1 MSQLKNLNHEKFCN
15 LYASN
20 KEFFGNGVA
29 SYVEAYSINLQ
40 KRGAYASARTGAYR
54 LLTNAD
60 ILKRIDELMEI
71 YINDQVVD
79 KELAFVI
86 VQKAE
91 LSAKVAA
98 IREYNQLRSRIKNKL
113 ELGLDDEISEIEFK
127 LVRNKDETRGV
138 GN

>member
-1 MSQLKNLNHEKFCN
+1 MKKLTKRKELKNPNHEMFCQ

-29 SYVEAYSINLQ
+29 SYVLAYNINLD

-54 LLTNAD
+54 LLTNDD
-60 ILKRIDELMEI
+60 ILKRIDELLDI

-86 VQKAE
+86 IQKAE
-91 LSAKVAA
+91 LSSKVSA
-98 IREYNQLRSRIKNKL
+98 IKEYNQVKGRIKQRMEHTGDIIIKHSIP
-113 ELGLDDEISEIEFK
+113 D
-127 LVRNKDETRGV
+127 NKDAK
-138 GN
+138 

>member
-1 MSQLKNLNHEKFCN
+1 
-15 LYASN
+15 
-20 KEFFGNGVA
+20 
-29 SYVEAYSINLQ
+29 
-40 KRGAYASARTGAYR
+40 
-54 LLTNAD
+54 
-60 ILKRIDELMEI
+60 MEI

>member
-1 MSQLKNLNHEKFCN
+1 MKKLSNPNREQFCQ

-29 SYVEAYSINLQ
+29 SYVLAYNINLD

-54 LLTNAD
+54 LLTNDD
-60 ILKRIDELMEI
+60 ILKRIDELLDI

-86 VQKAE
+86 IQKAE
-91 LSAKVAA
+91 LSSKVSA
-98 IREYNQLRSRIKNKL
+98 IKEYNQVKGRIKQRMEHTGDIIIKHSIP
-113 ELGLDDEISEIEFK
+113 D
-127 LVRNKDETRGV
+127 NKDAK
-138 GN
+138 